1 MKTSLGL
8 KTAVNVAGAGIP
20 EVPKPI
26 NYKETR

>member
-8 KTAVNVAGAGIP
+8 KMVVNIAGTGIP

-26 NYKETR
+26 NYKEKR